1 MGFVP
6 VGHVS
11 GAGSF
16 TGQVNRYYV
25 PSTDNTAL
33 FLGDPVVKHGDY
45 YAVMRVN
52 LIEYGLKFEKTVL
65 AKFRTEKQAEAEIS
79 RRVDRDEEER
89 IARRRGYKRQYDEDF
104 KERRGK
110 QIKRPHQVSKLLPS
124 TFVLERTSRVEKPD
138 NGNQAN
144 GQGGA

>member
-1 MGFVP
+1 LRVRKDEEDEERWKG
-6 VGHVS
+6 
-11 GAGSF
+11 
-16 TGQVNRYYV
+16 TLYE
-25 PSTDNTAL
+25 
-33 FLGDPVVKHGDY
+33 VVKHGDY